1 MWPRHGYGHQRGRPR
16 FCNDADGHAATEKKW
31 VMKDPPSENVK
42 RKMKIER
49 DEKYR
54 LGSAVDRHLGQDL
67 PLFRQLIY
75 DAISR
80 VF

>member
-1 MWPRHGYGHQRGRPR
+1 ML
-16 FCNDADGHAATEKKW
+16 
-31 VMKDPPSENVK
+31 K